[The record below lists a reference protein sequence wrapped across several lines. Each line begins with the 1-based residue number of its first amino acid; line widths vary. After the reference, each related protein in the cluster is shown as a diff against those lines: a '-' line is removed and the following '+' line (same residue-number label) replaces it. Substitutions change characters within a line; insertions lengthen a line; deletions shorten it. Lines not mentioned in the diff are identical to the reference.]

1 MIEKVIEWSI
11 NNKFMVI
18 LATVFV
24 IIGGILAM
32 MNTPLDAIPDLSD
45 VQVIIYTE
53 YPGQAPQ
60 VVEDQVTYPLT
71 TAMLS
76 VPFSKVVRG
85 YSFFG
90 FSFVYIIF
98 EDGTDLY
105 WARSRV
111 LEYLNFVSGRLPSGV
126 TPSLGPD
133 ATGVGWV
140 YEYVLKDT
148 TGKYDLQ
155 QLRSIQDWYIR
166 YELTAVQ
173 GVSEVAGIGGFVKQY
188 QVEVDPNKLLAY
200 NLPIQKVR
208 RAIQRSNNDVGGK
221 LVEMGETEFMVRGLG
236 YIRSLDD
243 LKNIAVG
250 VDKMGTPILL
260 RNIANI
266 QLGPELRR
274 GILEWNGE
282 GEVVGGIV
290 IMRYGENALEV
301 IRKVKQKLKDL
312 EKGLPKGVKIEMG
325 YDRAGLI
332 ERGVHTLTKKLLEE
346 MTVVAVI
353 CIIFLL
359 HFRSAFVTIFTLPVG
374 ILISFLVMY
383 PLGINANIMSLGGIA
398 IAIGVMVDAS
408 VVLVENAHKHLEK
421 DRGKKTHAEIILAA
435 SKEVGPA
442 LFYSLLIIT
451 VSFLPVFSL
460 QEQSGRLFKPL
471 AYTKT
476 FAMAAS
482 SVLAITIVPVLMIF
496 FIREE
501 PISSEISGKQR
512 ILIWIAALAGP
523 PVLVVA
529 AGLAGLN
536 LPGWSLTAALAL
548 SAFIFLCLIRQ
559 KIVPEKQN
567 PLSRFFIRIYMP
579 FINLV
584 LRWRKMTVLMAVMVL
599 GVTYYPASR
608 LGSEFMPP
616 LNEGDLLYMPT
627 TLPGISITKAKELLQ
642 QTDKIIQK
650 FPEVRHTLGK
660 IGRAETPTDPAPL
673 SMIETTIMLRPQ
685 VEYEMIQVNR
695 FFSDWSEW
703 LRKPLSLIWPEV
715 KKGKVIHE
723 WRKKKIDR
731 FFSNWPSRLKTP
743 LAWIWPEER
752 YITIEELAE
761 DLDRAIQ
768 FPGLTNAWTMPI
780 RTRIDMLST
789 GIKTPVGIK
798 LMGPDLDVLSELGAQ
813 IEAVVQDIPGT
824 LSAYSERVTGGNYL
838 DFNIR
843 REHIA
848 RYGLTVGDVQAVIMT
863 AIGGMNVTYTVEGLE
878 RYPVNLRYNREL
890 RDDTEQL
897 KRVLVPTPTGAQVP
911 LAQLADFSIHK
922 GPAGIKSENS
932 RRTAWIYVDLRGVDV
947 GSYVKNAKVVI
958 DKEIDI
964 PAGYSIVW
972 SGQYEYME
980 KARKT
985 LNIIVP
991 ITLMVIFIL
1000 LYIHFHSIIEASVV
1014 MASLPFAL
1022 IGGVWLLYI
1031 LNYNISVA
1039 VVVGFIALAGLAAET
1054 GVVMLVYLDETFNR
1068 RHNHGNMNSAE
1079 DLRDS
1084 IIEGAVER
1092 VRPKL
1097 MTVAT
1102 TLIGLL
1108 PVMWGTETGSQVM
1121 KRIAAPMVGGL
1132 ISSTVLTLVI
1142 IPAVYF
1148 IWKRWEL
1155 RKTLS
1160 QAPVYKSE
1168 NKGVTEKRNHND

>member
-1 MIEKVIEWSI
+1 MIEKIIEWSI
-11 NNKFMVI
+11 RNKFMVI
-18 LATVFV
+18 LGTIFM
-24 IIGGILAM
+24 IIGGGLAM
-32 MNTPLDAIPDLSD
+32 TEMPVDAIPDLSD
-45 VQVIIYTE
+45 VQVIIHTD

-76 VPFSKVVRG
+76 VPYAKVVRG

-90 FSFVYIIF
+90 VSFVYIIF

-111 LEYLNFVSGRLPSGV
+111 LEYLNFVSGRLPPGV

-148 TGKYDLQ
+148 SGNHDLQ
-155 QLRSIQDWYIR
+155 ELRSLQDWYLR
-166 YELTAVQ
+166 YELTAVP
-173 GVSEVAGIGGFVKQY
+173 GVSEVASIGGFVKQY

-200 NLPIQKVR
+200 DLPIQKVR
-208 RAIQRSNNDVGGK
+208 MAIKRSNNDVGGK

-236 YIRSLDD
+236 YIRSLED

-250 VDKMGTPILL
+250 VDQMGTPILL

-266 QLGPELRR
+266 QIGPELRR

-282 GEVVGGIV
+282 GELVGGIV
-290 IMRYGENALEV
+290 VMRYGENALEV
-301 IRKVKQKLKDL
+301 INRVKEKLREL
-312 EKGLPKGVKIEMG
+312 EKGLPKGVVIKMG
-325 YDRAGLI
+325 YDRSGLI
-332 ERGVHTLTKKLLEE
+332 ERAVNTLKTKLVEE
-346 MTVVAVI
+346 MSVVAVI
-353 CIIFLL
+353 CVIFLL
-359 HFRSAFVTIFTLPVG
+359 HFRSAFVSIFTLPVG

-383 PLGINANIMSLGGIA
+383 MLGINANIMSLGGIA
-398 IAIGVMVDAS
+398 IAIGVMIDAS

-421 DRGKKTHAEIILAA
+421 ESGSKSHTEIILTA

-460 QEQSGRLFKPL
+460 EEQSGRLFKPL

-482 SVLAITIVPVLMIF
+482 AVLAITIVPVLMTF
-496 FIREE
+496 FVRERAIDPE
-501 PISSEISGKQR
+501 MPKARQSM
-512 ILIWIAALAGP
+512 IWIASIAGP
-523 PVLVVA
+523 PLLVIMAGVAGLRLPDWSLVA
-529 AGLAGLN
+529 ALGV
-536 LPGWSLTAALAL
+536 SL
-548 SAFIFLCLIRQ
+548 FIFLCLIPQR
-559 KIVPEKQN
+559 IMPEAKN
-567 PLSRFFIRIYMP
+567 PLSRFFIRIYLP
-579 FINLV
+579 LIRWV
-584 LRWRKMTVLMAVMVL
+584 LRWRKTTLLIAILVLAMS
-599 GVTYYPASR
+599 YYPASR

-642 QTDKIIQK
+642 QTDKIIQR

-660 IGRAETPTDPAPL
+660 IGRAETATDPAPL
-673 SMIETTIMLRPQ
+673 SMIETTIMLRPKT
-685 VEYEMIQVNR
+685 EYEMIPKKR
-695 FFSDWSEW
+695 FFSDWPGW
-703 LRKPLSLIWPEV
+703 VKKPLTWIWPEV
-715 KKGKVIHE
+715 EKGRILHE
-723 WRKKKIDR
+723 WRRKKIRR
-731 FFSNWPSRLKTP
+731 FFSEWPGWLKKPFT
-743 LAWIWPEER
+743 WFWPEDR
-752 YITIEELAE
+752 HITIDELAE

-798 LMGPDLDVLSELGAQ
+798 LMGPDLEVLSELGIR
-813 IEAVVQDIPGT
+813 IEATIQKIPGT

-838 DFNIR
+838 DFDIR
-843 REHIA
+843 RDHIA
-848 RYGLTVGDVQAVIMT
+848 RYGLTVGDVQDVIMT

-890 RDDTEQL
+890 RDDIGRL

-932 RRTAWIYVDLRGVDV
+932 RQTAWVYVDIRGVDV
-947 GSYVKNAKVVI
+947 GSYVKTAKEVV
-958 DKEIDI
+958 DQEIDM
-964 PAGYSIVW
+964 PTGYSIVW

-980 KARKT
+980 RARRT
-985 LNIIVP
+985 LNVIVP
-991 ITLMVIFIL
+991 VTLAVIFIL
-1000 LYIHFHSIIEASVV
+1000 LYIHFRSITEAAIV
-1014 MASLPFAL
+1014 MGSLPFAL
-1022 IGGVWLLYI
+1022 VGGVWLIYL
-1031 LNYNISVA
+1031 LGYNISVA

-1054 GVVMLVYLDETFNR
+1054 GVVMLVYLDGSFDRMRAGSGMKTE
-1068 RHNHGNMNSAE
+1068 E
-1079 DLRDS
+1079 DLHAA

-1121 KRIAAPMVGGL
+1121 KRIASPMVGGL
-1132 ISSTVLTLVI
+1132 VSSTVLTLVI
-1142 IPAVYF
+1142 IPAVYD
-1148 IWKRWEL
+1148 IWKRGGMK
-1155 RKTLS
+1155 RKI
-1160 QAPVYKSE
+1160 
-1168 NKGVTEKRNHND
+1168 